1 MQTCKFSLIYV
12 IKNFV
17 LFLLI
22 FMIKGFFNVFCI
34 ILLQIKMIENE
45 EEKDFNAFVCS
56 QNGIFKGVIFFFK
69 FQFAF

>member
-1 MQTCKFSLIYV
+1 M
-12 IKNFV
+12 IKVFV
-17 LFLLI
+17 LYLLI

-56 QNGIFKGVIFFFK
+56 QNGIFKGVK
-69 FQFAF
+69 DYY